1 MEYIN
6 QFYGV
11 VLALLASV
19 LWSLNPPIIKKF
31 GYGISSIALNAMRAF
46 MAMLFLVII
55 VIVYGFNVVFTPM
68 GLLFILGSALI
79 GPGIGDI
86 MYIKSIRAVGAGRAI
101 TIGYTY
107 VFVAQALAVVFLGE
121 KITVGLVIGS
131 FLALCGI
138 YFVYLEGNDLE
149 VSYRNLLMAL
159 IPAIAWGIGSVVNKY
174 ALFYADP
181 ISLGFIRAIVLS
193 LVLLPFSSR
202 EIKKGVKSRRIVLV
216 ALVTGGLGYGIGI
229 PLFLKAVD
237 IVGVSVT
244 VLATTLTP
252 VLGRILSVV
261 IAKEKIDLKGI
272 IGTSLVILGIV
283 IGVQ

>member
-1 MEYIN
+1 MEYISR
-6 QFYGV
+6 FYGV

-46 MAMLFLVII
+46 MAMLFLAII
-55 VIVYGFNVVFTPM
+55 VIVYGFNVVFTPI
-68 GLLFILGSALI
+68 GALFILGSALI

-107 VFVAQALAVVFLGE
+107 VFIAQVLAVVFLGE
-121 KITVGLVIGS
+121 KITMGLVIGS
-131 FLALCGI
+131 LLALCGI
-138 YFVYLEGNDLE
+138 YFAYLEGNDSE
-149 VSYRNLLMAL
+149 VSYRNLSMAL
-159 IPAIAWGIGSVVNKY
+159 IPVIAWGIGSVVNKY
-174 ALFYADP
+174 ALMYADP
-181 ISLGFIRAIVLS
+181 ISLGFIRAIVLF
-193 LVLLPFSSR
+193 LVLLPFTSR
-202 EIKKGVKSRRIVLV
+202 EMKGVKSRRIVLV

-229 PLFLKAVD
+229 PLFLKAID

-244 VLATTLTP
+244 ALATTLTP
-252 VLGRILSVV
+252 VLGRILGVV

-272 IGTSLVILGIV
+272 IGTSLVTIGII